1 MNDPHGRNDR
11 ILSIFVENGAPEEI
25 LYQSKP
31 HIGTDILA
39 EVVQNMRKY
48 IISRGGEVRFHS
60 KVTDLVITR
69 EEGGGKLS
77 ALKVYGNKETESNTE
92 VLEAEIP
99 GGTRPAA
106 APEVIHLEAAETTIL
121 VIQVIFPMEPSTAA
135 METMAARVS

>member
-92 VLEAEIP
+92 VLEAEIAVLAV
-99 GGTRPAA
+99 GHSARDTFSMLKDHK
-106 APEVIHLEAAETTIL
+106 I
-121 VIQVIFPMEPSTAA
+121 PMEAKSFAVGVR
-135 METMAARVS
+135 MEHP